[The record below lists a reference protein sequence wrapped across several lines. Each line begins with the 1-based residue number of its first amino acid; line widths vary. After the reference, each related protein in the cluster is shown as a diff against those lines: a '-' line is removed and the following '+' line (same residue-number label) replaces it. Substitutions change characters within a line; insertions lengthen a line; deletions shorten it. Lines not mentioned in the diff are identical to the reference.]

1 LLYIKQTIF
10 RTQSNFRGL
19 SSVIKNKRILDKPPI
34 IITPVA
40 SSRIKYLIL
49 SKNPIPIGMRI
60 SINKRGCN
68 ELSFTMNYVNTE
80 IVKDIIVKAN
90 NGVIIYIDPSAMLNI
105 IGTIIDWKDDEITQ
119 EFTFLNPN
127 SKGSCGCG
135 ESFNI

>member
-1 LLYIKQTIF
+1 
-10 RTQSNFRGL
+10 
-19 SSVIKNKRILDKPPI
+19 
-34 IITPVA
+34 
-40 SSRIKYLIL
+40 
-49 SKNPIPIGMRI
+49 MRI

-68 ELSFTMNYVNTE
+68 GLSFTMNYVNTE